1 VHAKPGQAVV
11 PDVTYPAEGINVSA
25 AAPSSPG
32 PLAPAASSPAA
43 VLSSLESQPVPQA
56 VLGSALSA
64 QTPAIDLR
72 TVTELHPVSVRV
84 PAGTPFTAWVVT
96 YTNTSSQVLG
106 PGNATSVS
114 GCTSVAVM
122 VASTGAWADFFQ
134 ECGTVAACVA
144 EVNNYGYSAE
154 AARNICAFGRA
165 RSWYHGVITNKGSG
179 AYPSCE
185 ARAFDSHGKVV
196 FSGQLAFMF
205 AGRARGA
212 RCGQPGVVLQRL

>member
-1 VHAKPGQAVV
+1 MARASSRVRAGSLIALCCAIAALLAGSAGVSLAVVSSSHPHHATASGNDSHARRHAARRADVHAKEGQAVV

-43 VLSSLESQPVPQA
+43 VLSSLENQPVPQA

-72 TVTELHPVSVRV
+72 TVTELHPVSAAVT
-84 PAGTPFTAWVVT
+84 AGTPFTAWVVT
-96 YTNTSSQVLG
+96 YTNTSSPVLG
-106 PGNATSVS
+106 PGSITSVS

-134 ECGTVAACVA
+134 ECGSPT
-144 EVNNYGYSAE
+144 
-154 AARNICAFGRA
+154 
-165 RSWYHGVITNKGSG
+165 
-179 AYPSCE
+179 
-185 ARAFDSHGKVV
+185 
-196 FSGQLAFMF
+196 
-205 AGRARGA
+205 
-212 RCGQPGVVLQRL
+212 